1 MSFAQERELEAP
13 AVTAPV
19 TAATFRQRATPIATI
34 TKFCRRKPLG
44 AAGMVV
50 IFALTILG
58 AGAPAFQRYDPEGA
72 IQIENPNYDPT
83 SFEPEALA
91 PTILNL
97 KGDPSST
104 NWLGTDDSGRD
115 VWSRLVWG
123 ARRSMGVGV
132 GALLIATIVG
142 TTLGVASAYFGGW
155 FDTSLQRVLDAVQA
169 FPPLL
174 LLILIA
180 SNPFPTPEPSLTNL
194 IFALGFI
201 GITQVSRIV
210 RGTVLVTREL
220 PYVEAARVIGA
231 NDARTMGVHI
241 LPNVTAPIIVIFTIG
256 LATVIIAEASLSFLA
271 LAPPGASWGEMLS
284 NGRQSIS
291 STPWIAIFSGMAI
304 TLAVL
309 GFNLAGDALRDV
321 LDPRLR
327 A

>member
-1 MSFAQERELEAP
+1 MSFAGERELESP
-13 AVTAPV
+13 AVALPDV
-19 TAATFRQRATPIATI
+19 ARALNPRATPIATI
-34 TKFCRRKPLG
+34 LKFSRRKPLG
-44 AAGMVV
+44 AAGIVV
-50 IFALTILG
+50 ILTLTIIG
-58 AGAPAFQRYDPEGA
+58 AFAPAFQRYDPDESFQA
-72 IQIENPNYDPT
+72 PNPNYDPT
-83 SFEPEALA
+83 SFEPEALQ
-91 PTILNL
+91 PITVKL
-97 KGDPSST
+97 KADPDSQ

-115 VWSRLVWG
+115 TWSRLVWG

-132 GALLIATIVG
+132 GALLIATVVG
-142 TTLGVASAYFGGW
+142 TFLGVVSAYFGGL

-180 SNPFPTPEPSLTNL
+180 STGEPSIVRL
-194 IFALGFI
+194 IVALGLI

-231 NDARTMGVHI
+231 TDARTMGLHI

-284 NGRQSIS
+284 NGRQSIQ
-291 STPWIAIFSGMAI
+291 TAPWIAIFSGMAI

-327 A
+327 T

>member
-1 MSFAQERELEAP
+1 
-13 AVTAPV
+13 
-19 TAATFRQRATPIATI
+19 
-34 TKFCRRKPLG
+34 
-44 AAGMVV
+44 
-50 IFALTILG
+50 
-58 AGAPAFQRYDPEGA
+58 
-72 IQIENPNYDPT
+72 
-83 SFEPEALA
+83 LA

-97 KGDPSST
+97 KGDPSGT

-142 TTLGVASAYFGGW
+142 TALGVASAYFGGW

-180 SNPFPTPEPSLTNL
+180 STREPSITNL
-194 IFALGFI
+194 IVALGFI

-291 STPWIAIFSGMAI
+291 TTPWIAIFSGMAI

>member
-1 MSFAQERELEAP
+1 MSFAQERELESAAVAP
-13 AVTAPV
+13 PV
-19 TAATFRQRATPIATI
+19 TAATFSPRTTPIVMI
-34 TKFCRRKPLG
+34 GKFCRRKPLG
-44 AAGMVV
+44 AAGILV
-50 IFALTILG
+50 ILALTIIG
-58 AGAPAFQRYDPEGA
+58 AGAPALQRYDPEGA

-97 KGDPSST
+97 KGDPSTT

-123 ARRSMGVGV
+123 ARRSLGVGV

-155 FDTSLQRVLDAVQA
+155 LDTSLQRILDAIQA

-180 SNPFPTPEPSLTNL
+180 STREPSITNL
-194 IFALGFI
+194 IVALGFI

-231 NDARTMGVHI
+231 TDTRTMGVHI

-291 STPWIAIFSGMAI
+291 TQPWIAVFSGLAI

>member
-1 MSFAQERELEAP
+1 MSFAQERELEAA

-19 TAATFRQRATPIATI
+19 TAATFAPRATPLATI
-34 TKFCRRKPLG
+34 AKFCRRKPLG

-50 IFALTILG
+50 ILGLTILG
-58 AGAPAFQRYDPEGA
+58 AGAPAFERYDPEDA
-72 IQIENPNYDPT
+72 IQIENPNYDPN

-132 GALLIATIVG
+132 GALLIATIFG
-142 TTLGVASAYFGGW
+142 TALGVASAYFGGW

-180 SNPFPTPEPSLTNL
+180 STREPSITNL
-194 IFALGFI
+194 IVALGFI